1 MKDYFL
7 TVFDKSGEMLLNE
20 SFQFKSDD
28 EAITHGRKRLEEE
41 NYEKTTQ
48 PNDPFWKITYFSA
61 LELKK
66 GLCPFRLLSN

>member
-41 NYEKTTQ
+41 NYEKTTHRMTRSG
-48 PNDPFWKITYFSA
+48 K
-61 LELKK
+61 
-66 GLCPFRLLSN
+66 LLIFQR